1 MAIELEN
8 AITRGCRRSRR
19 LKRKQGHEEQS
30 ESSSSDE
37 ENFVRRSTRRRIS
50 TQKTY
55 MEYESDDTPEEL
67 ITNSKRKKDD
77 ENDEYVASGS
87 DEDAEEFL
95 PVRSRRVII
104 TDDDDDDD
112 DIIDDDEIETD
123 LEEDEALREEYEKDV
138 VSDETED
145 EEEQPELT
153 DEEEID
159 DADSTSED
167 DDYDDETDGGPAK
180 VKKRKRRGEEGGVRR
195 KGDKD
200 MRTIIESMKEEK
212 SRSSLKKTQLKVK
225 PTLTAA
231 ESTPIRE
238 GVDTE
243 EGKQIVH
250 TDKFF
255 EEANQTCQQGEGKK
269 AEGTVREDEEITP
282 MISNPEFEDSG
293 KSGDCKKLD
302 ETKTSFGTVPKYDAQ
317 SKNDAQVAN
326 DLKKLR
332 DARRMDKTK
341 PTEEHGG
348 VLTAIKK
355 EESINASL
363 GNTDAAS
370 ILGRS
375 ETNKRRKTPSPLS
388 GGAEDTEIVKRDQG
402 KTVAPLGSEN
412 AGSYW
417 RKDIPNLKSE
427 ISHVTD
433 PLKNTMDLSSSRSQ
447 SMRYR
452 YPQPVQHRPPEMHQQ
467 MHLDMRPH
475 SKQSDLVRPQL
486 YPTDFKRPFDPYAAS
501 NTPSPTYQPSG
512 SQYPMRPPYQNIYE
526 PRQFY
531 SPNMQYYPMKAP
543 PGYPGYQHSDG
554 KSLWRPQEPTS
565 MQWNYPQYSGMQPY
579 GDTKVRSTVPS
590 LHRPYLDVPNAMFS
604 RESGAIS
611 SSAQPARP
619 QKRSLP
625 GSEKPRRTT
634 DVPSHARR
642 PTATESYAAFQS
654 MVISPANES
663 DRKKPKR

>member
-1 MAIELEN
+1 
-8 AITRGCRRSRR
+8 
-19 LKRKQGHEEQS
+19 
-30 ESSSSDE
+30 
-37 ENFVRRSTRRRIS
+37 
-50 TQKTY
+50 

-67 ITNSKRKKDD
+67 ITNSKRKKDA

-104 TDDDDDDD
+104 TDDDDDD
-112 DIIDDDEIETD
+112 IIDDDEIETD
-123 LEEDEALREEYEKDV
+123 LEDDEALREEYEKDV

-167 DDYDDETDGGPAK
+167 DDYDDADDEPAK
-180 VKKRKRRGEEGGVRR
+180 AKKRKRSIEESGVRR

-200 MRTIIESMKEEK
+200 MRTIIKSMKEEK
-212 SRSSLKKTQLKVK
+212 NGSSLKKTQPKVK

-231 ESTPIRE
+231 ESTPIQA
-238 GVDTE
+238 GVGAE
-243 EGKQIVH
+243 KVKQIVH
-250 TDKFF
+250 ADNFV
-255 EEANQTCQQGEGKK
+255 EDANQTCQQGEGKN
-269 AEGTVREDEEITP
+269 AERTVGEDKEISP
-282 MISNPEFEDSG
+282 LISNTEFEDSG
-293 KSGDCKKLD
+293 KPRDCEKLD
-302 ETKTSFGTVPKYDAQ
+302 ETKTAFGTVPEDDAR

-332 DARRMDKTK
+332 DSRMMDKTK

-355 EESINASL
+355 KESINASL

-370 ILGRS
+370 SLGRN
-375 ETNKRRKTPSPLS
+375 EINRRRKTPSPLS
-388 GGAEDTEIVKRDQG
+388 AEVEDTEIVKKGQG
-402 KTVAPLGSEN
+402 KTVAPLDSED
-412 AGSYW
+412 AGSFR

-427 ISHVTD
+427 MSHVTD
-433 PLKNTMDLSSSRSQ
+433 PLKNTMDLSSNRSH

-452 YPQPVQHRPPEMHQQ
+452 YPQPVHHRPPEMHQQ
-467 MHLDMRPH
+467 MHPDMRPY
-475 SKQSDLVRPQL
+475 SQQSDLVRPQI

-501 NTPSPTYQPSG
+501 NTPSPTYPPRG
-512 SQYPMRPPYQNIYE
+512 NQYPMRPPYQNIYE

-590 LHRPYLDVPNAMFS
+590 LHRPYLDMPNPMFS
-604 RESGAIS
+604 RESGALS
-611 SSAQPARP
+611 PSAQPVRP

-625 GSEKPRRTT
+625 GSEKSRRTT

-642 PTATESYAAFQS
+642 PTATESYAAFQN